1 MIVLALIA
9 LVAILY
15 RVQKRLFTRAEGVLL
30 AIVAANVALI
40 WAQIAIKDHAA
51 FPEKRYWI
59 QSFVLLLGWTAWGVQ
74 AFCRSAAAKR
84 IPGIRFLFPLIV
96 ALFALNDL
104 VMVVKPHIPVG
115 RRHAWVSACNW
126 AAERIRADWKGPA
139 QDAEDVF
146 SVQQYHRPNRPCVAG
161 HTARIA
167 YLVGGRVA
175 STNEFGRLD
184 RPDYICKE
192 ESKIGK
198 LGPDYELMDRVPFGK
213 RRFALYRR
221 REEAAR

>member
-1 MIVLALIA
+1 MIPLALIA
-9 LVAILY
+9 LAAILY
-15 RVQKRLFTRAEGVLL
+15 RIKKRLFTRAEGVLL
-30 AIVAANVALI
+30 AIIAVNVAFI

-59 QSFVLLLGWTAWGVQ
+59 QSFLLLLGWSAWGIQ
-74 AFCRSAAAKR
+74 AFCRSSAAKR
-84 IPGIRFLFPLIV
+84 VPGIRFLFPLIV

-115 RRHAWVSACNW
+115 RRHAWVAACDW

-146 SVQQYHRPNRPCVAG
+146 SVRQYHRPNRPCVAG

-192 ESKIGK
+192 ESKIGP
-198 LGPDYELMDRVPFGK
+198 LGPDYELMDRIRFGK

-221 REEAAR
+221 RKEAAR